1 MHQERTNRFIA
12 ELTQGYTDRHS
23 GFVTDQP
30 SFPDIFREVI
40 AATQRS
46 FHAVFVEGCN
56 LVKMLLVSL
65 LLFTLLM
72 SPHRQKT
79 RMKLLNLTCMVCSPF
94 HKCSMKVLPGLSR
107 HPGQSHRL
115 TAKGRL
121 RCPNSAG
128 HQYLLHQLRWVFL

>member
-1 MHQERTNRFIA
+1 MRKERRNRFIA
-12 ELTQGYTDRHS
+12 KLKQGYNDRHS

-30 SFPDIFREVI
+30 GFPDISREVI

-46 FHAVFVEGCN
+46 FPAMFVEGCN

-72 SPHRQKT
+72 SLHRQKT

-94 HKCSMKVLPGLSR
+94 HKCSMTVLPGLSR

-121 RCPNSAG
+121 RCHNSVG
-128 HQYLLHQLRWVFL
+128 HQYLLNQLQRVFL